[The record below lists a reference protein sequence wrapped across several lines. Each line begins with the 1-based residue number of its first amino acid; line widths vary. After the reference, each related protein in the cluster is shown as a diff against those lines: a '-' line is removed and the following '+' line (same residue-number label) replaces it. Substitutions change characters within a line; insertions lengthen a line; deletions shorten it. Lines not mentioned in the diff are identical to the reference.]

1 MTEKKPENITYWPL
15 TIHYNKEKKKL
26 TIDYDNGSTFT
37 YAAEFLRVESPS
49 AEVKGHGIEEK
60 KIIPGRSQVGIIKIE
75 PVGNYAVQIYF
86 DDMHN
91 TGIYSWSYLYDL
103 GKRKDEIWKTYLK
116 KLVEKGLSRH
126 A

>member
-1 MTEKKPENITYWPL
+1 MIMAAPSLMLPSFLELKVHQQKSRDTELKK
-15 TIHYNKEKKKL
+15 
-26 TIDYDNGSTFT
+26 
-37 YAAEFLRVESPS
+37 
-49 AEVKGHGIEEK
+49 K

-126 A
+126 P